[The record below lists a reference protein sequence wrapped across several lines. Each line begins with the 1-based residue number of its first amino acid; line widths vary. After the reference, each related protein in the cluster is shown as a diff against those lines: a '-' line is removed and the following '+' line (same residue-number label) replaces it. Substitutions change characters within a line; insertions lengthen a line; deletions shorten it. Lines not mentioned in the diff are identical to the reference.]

1 MAPRHRSYN
10 SPTRAASMR
19 FRATAKSSERSNA
32 AGAVEL
38 ECAEHGLLLGY
49 RGVFA
54 LSEGYVPG
62 AVATGADLTV
72 PWSRIGQA
80 ALEGDELFLEVDVSI
95 TPLNRL
101 CLTGFSAGEEP
112 LPPEESRRRR
122 LIVRVATLGLAFTAA
137 LAAFAGARG
146 AGATPSL
153 SLSVSAAI
161 LTALAV
167 LAVGFWADRFVA
179 IPVPRMT
186 GDVAREAFLAELALH
201 RPALTRAP
209 AAPPPARPPLVFY
222 FEKLIPRTTAAIV
235 ITLSAALL
243 GTLLTTRVI
252 VLDEGTT
259 RRPAA
264 AASDDDRPE
273 RRERQLPEPD
283 RARAVAPAGLVSKPL
298 ASSVP
303 SAPPATGDSVR
314 LGEACRCVRSD
325 SALWQQP
332 IPRLSLLTLAQR
344 TRRGRGEDENKRKK
358 YLELELGVV
367 NNSKSD
373 VPEVSLLVEFFERD
387 PPPSNKRYS
396 VATRPLFF
404 AGPLRPAQA
413 IKWSVEGQGVEFEV
427 HNPVPGDVGPF
438 GDDAAPS
445 NLFAELL
452 TANHRPV
459 RLHAAMMLTFLGDPR
474 ARDAVLELREALRED
489 EAPYLNR
496 LIVAQ
501 SPVKVCKLQVEAARQ
516 AGSACLFNSGA
527 EPKKDLG
534 LRVRAL
540 ADEVSH
546 ADPVGQPPEVR
557 TEASYHVPGEL
568 PANEGRQAS
577 FSVDLHGERVE
588 TFEAFVDRFD
598 LLP

>member
-1 MAPRHRSYN
+1 
-10 SPTRAASMR
+10 MR

-32 AGAVEL
+32 AGMVEL
-38 ECAEHGLLLGY
+38 ECSERGLLLGY

-54 LSEGYVPG
+54 LTEGYVPG
-62 AVATGADLTV
+62 AVATGAELTV
-72 PWSRIGQA
+72 PWPSVLGT
-80 ALEGDELFLEVDVSI
+80 ALEGDELFLEVDAAI

-101 CLTGFSAGEEP
+101 CLTGFSAGEDR
-112 LPPEESRRRR
+112 LPESESRRRR
-122 LIVRVATLGLAFTAA
+122 LIVRVATVGLAISAA

-146 AGATPSL
+146 AGAVPSL
-153 SLSVSAAI
+153 SLSVSASV

-167 LAVGFWADRFVA
+167 LAVGLWADRFVA
-179 IPVPRMT
+179 APVPQLS
-186 GDVAREAFLAELALH
+186 GDVAREAFLSELALY
-201 RPALTRAP
+201 RPAVTRAP
-209 AAPPPARPPLVFY
+209 AAAPPPRPPLVFH
-222 FEKLIPRTTAAIV
+222 FERLLPRTTTAVV

-259 RRPAA
+259 RRDPRPAAGDEPARERPPRELTEPDASRAA
-264 AASDDDRPE
+264 AAT
-273 RRERQLPEPD
+273 
-283 RARAVAPAGLVSKPL
+283 APAALTEK
-298 ASSVP
+298 AAAA
-303 SAPPATGDSVR
+303 APPPTGDAVR
-314 LGEACRCVRSD
+314 LGETCRCVRSD
-325 SALWQQP
+325 SPLWQEP
-332 IPRLSLLTLAQR
+332 IPRLSLLTLSQR
-344 TRRGRGEDENKRKK
+344 TRKGHGDDENKRKK

-367 NNSKSD
+367 NNSKTD
-373 VPEVSLLVEFFERD
+373 VPELSLLVEFFERD

-404 AGPLRPAQA
+404 EGPLRPAQA

-427 HNPVPGDVGPF
+427 HNPIPGDIGPF

-459 RLHAAMMLTFLGDPR
+459 RLHAAMMLTFLSDPR

-496 LIVAQ
+496 LIQAQ
-501 SPVKVCKLQVEAARQ
+501 APVKVCKLQVEAARQ
-516 AGSACLFNSGA
+516 AGSACLFNAGN
-527 EPKKDLG
+527 EPRKDLG

-540 ADEVSH
+540 AQEVSH

-557 TEASYHVPGEL
+557 TESSYHVPGEL
-568 PANEGRQAS
+568 AANEGRVAS
-577 FSVDLHGERVE
+577 FSFDLHGERAE
-588 TFEAFVDRFD
+588 TFEAFADRFD

>member
-1 MAPRHRSYN
+1 
-10 SPTRAASMR
+10 MR

-54 LSEGYVPG
+54 LSDGYVPG

-72 PWSRIGQA
+72 PWPSVSQTS
-80 ALEGDELFLEVDVSI
+80 LEGDELFLEIDAAL

-101 CLTGFSAGEEP
+101 CLIGFSAGEEP

-122 LIVRVATLGLAFTAA
+122 LVVRIATGGLALASA

-146 AGATPSL
+146 AGAAPSL

-179 IPVPRMT
+179 TPVPRLT
-186 GDVAREAFLAELALH
+186 GDVAREVFLAELLQH
-201 RPALTRAP
+201 RPELTRAP
-209 AAPPPARPPLVFY
+209 AAPPPARAPFVFY
-222 FEKLIPRTTAAIV
+222 FEKMIPRTTAAIV

-252 VLDEGTT
+252 VLDEGTS
-259 RRPAA
+259 RREPRERDDERQERPARRQAEPDDSPAPAA
-264 AASDDDRPE
+264 ASTLRK
-273 RRERQLPEPD
+273 
-283 RARAVAPAGLVSKPL
+283 V
-298 ASSVP
+298 
-303 SAPPATGDSVR
+303 APPAAAPPPSGDSVR

-325 SALWQQP
+325 SALWQEP
-332 IPRLSLLTLAQR
+332 IPRLSLLTLSQR

-358 YLELELGVV
+358 YLEVELGVV
-367 NNSKSD
+367 NNGKTEL
-373 VPEVSLLVEFFERD
+373 PELSLLVEFFDRD

-396 VATRPLFF
+396 VVTRPLFF
-404 AGPLRPAQA
+404 DGPLRPGQA

-427 HNPVPGDVGPF
+427 HNPIPGDVGPF
-438 GDDAAPS
+438 GDDAAPA
-445 NLFAELL
+445 NAFAELL
-452 TANHRPV
+452 SANHRPV
-459 RLHAAMMLTFLGDPR
+459 RLHAAMMLTFLNDPR

-496 LIVAQ
+496 LLQAQ
-501 SPVKVCKLQVEAARQ
+501 APVKVCKLAIDAARR
-516 AGSACLFNSGA
+516 AGSACLFNAGA
-527 EPKKDLG
+527 EARKDLG

-540 ADEVSH
+540 AQIVSH

-557 TEASYHVPGEL
+557 AEASYHVPGEL
-568 PANEGRQAS
+568 APDEGHVAS
-577 FSVDLHGERVE
+577 FALDLHGERAE
-588 TFEAFVDRFD
+588 AFEAFADRFD